1 MNSEP
6 HKSIDVNVF
15 SEILKKKYFIEENN
29 ESSKDNLIEIIRKI
43 HKMEVHLSGIEINQ
57 RLELAKINISRFGFR
72 EKTDVKFEFKPEV
85 FDDETVIFLVPQKI
99 YEMEDKVKLPV
110 PYCEKGKMLQIILE
124 DAFERLKVKALN
136 ILNNTG
142 NDDQILHY
150 ARKNIQMAQRICYE
164 ARIKFE
170 KIQHTKN
177 CNAIFMVYMQ
187 NAFMINV
194 LSYLQKMF
202 SSYYKDCDCNKSKYK
217 ADMYD
222 AMDVNIMME
231 QNVNFRKS
239 EIQKEKDEEYN
250 PKIIC
255 NGQVNALITVF
266 YEMLH
271 KEIGGDKNFLEASEI
286 SIEEL
291 LSRFFTDKNGQHIN
305 KSTIS
310 KCMKEYNDDKRARGN
325 KKFQVDSILK

>member
-57 RLELAKINISRFGFR
+57 RLELAKINIRRFGFR

-136 ILNNTG
+136 ILHNAG
-142 NDDQILHY
+142 NDDQIIHY

-231 QNVNFRKS
+231 PNMNFRKS

-255 NGQVNALITVF
+255 NDQINILTTIF
-266 YEMLH
+266 YDLMH
-271 KEIGGDKNFLEASEI
+271 KKVTGDKNFLEAESRDIQEI
-286 SIEEL
+286 IH
-291 LSRFFTDKNGQHIN
+291 RFFVDKNGLPIN
-305 KSTIS
+305 KDTVETYMRES
-310 KCMKEYNDDKRARGN
+310 KEERRAKG
-325 KKFQVDSILK
+325 